1 MTERDALRRLRD
13 DFLYYAPRMLRVL
26 NKAGETVPLIMN
38 QAQQFIHER
47 LEAQLAETGKVRAL
61 ILKGRQQGAC
71 LAPDTR
77 VLTAGLEWVAIDDL
91 EVGQELIATDEETS
105 SRAPGTPG
113 AGRGRLMRTATVE
126 AIVRTRKQSY
136 RVTLDDGRSVVCS
149 GEHRWLIRKSQ
160 TQWAWRSIDG
170 GKGGIKVGDKMR
182 SVTQPW
188 GSPSLGDAWFGGV
201 IDGEGSMDR
210 SKSRKGIRLAVSQR
224 AGAVLSRMER
234 HCEERGYGHYIVSDD
249 GPRKT
254 KYGRDAVHAVN
265 ISSMSV
271 MFRLIGLSRP
281 ERFIGTR
288 WWEGKSMPHGE
299 RTIVSIEPVGEID
312 VVDIQTSTGTF
323 IAEGIVSHNSTYLQA
338 RFYWRLSNTFG
349 KRAFVLTHEQAATD
363 NMFAMAKRYHD
374 NVPEGLRVTTGAS
387 NAKEMTFAKLDC
399 KYSVA
404 TAGTKEIGRSST
416 VHLFHGSECAFW
428 PNAASHFAGV
438 GQSIPD
444 LPGTEIVLESTGNG
458 QSGEFYGRWNRAVAG
473 VGDYIAIFVPW
484 FWQTEY
490 RRPVGRGWVRTPEEQ
505 DLATLYGLDDEQLA
519 FRRNKIET
527 DFKGDSAMFEQE
539 YPNTPSEAFQA
550 ANKDAWIEVK
560 DVQAAR
566 KAVTTASGP
575 LVVGVDPARF
585 GDDRTAIVWRRGRVV
600 QRIRALEK
608 KTTMQV
614 AGIVAQIIEQ
624 DRPARVFIDVV
635 GLGVGIFDRLEEM
648 NYGKVV
654 CGVGGAESASDDDHY
669 RNKRAECWGRM
680 KEWFGKRP
688 VQIPDSDEIAADLL
702 CPGYTYDSHNR
713 LLIESKESIR
723 KDPDRRSPDIA
734 DAIALTFAEPVRE
747 RENVQSAAVPF
758 GVLDAEVGY

>member
-13 DFLYYAPRMLRVL
+13 DFLYYAPRMLKVL
-26 NKAGETVPLIMN
+26 DKSGGMVPLILN

-47 LEAQLAETGKVRAL
+47 LEAQLVETGKVRAL
-61 ILKGRQQGAC
+61 ILKGRQQGA
-71 LAPDTR
+71 
-77 VLTAGLEWVAIDDL
+77 
-91 EVGQELIATDEETS
+91 
-105 SRAPGTPG
+105 
-113 AGRGRLMRTATVE
+113 
-126 AIVRTRKQSY
+126 
-136 RVTLDDGRSVVCS
+136 
-149 GEHRWLIRKSQ
+149 
-160 TQWAWRSIDG
+160 
-170 GKGGIKVGDKMR
+170 
-182 SVTQPW
+182 
-188 GSPSLGDAWFGGV
+188 
-201 IDGEGSMDR
+201 
-210 SKSRKGIRLAVSQR
+210 
-224 AGAVLSRMER
+224 
-234 HCEERGYGHYIVSDD
+234 
-249 GPRKT
+249 
-254 KYGRDAVHAVN
+254 
-265 ISSMSV
+265 
-271 MFRLIGLSRP
+271 
-281 ERFIGTR
+281 
-288 WWEGKSMPHGE
+288 
-299 RTIVSIEPVGEID
+299 
-312 VVDIQTSTGTF
+312 
-323 IAEGIVSHNSTYLQA
+323 STYLQA
-338 RFYWRLSNTFG
+338 RIYWKLSNSFG
-349 KRAFVLTHEQAATD
+349 RRAFVLTHEQAATD
-363 NMFAMAKRYHD
+363 NLFAMAKRYHD

-458 QSGEFYGRWNRAVAG
+458 QSGEFYGRWNRAIG
-473 VGDYIAIFVPW
+473 GIGEYIAIFVPW
-484 FWQTEY
+484 YWQTEY
-490 RRPVGRGWVRTPEEQ
+490 RRPVGRGWVRTPEEEE
-505 DLATLYGLDDEQLA
+505 LAALYGLADEQLA

-527 DFKGDSAMFEQE
+527 DFKGDTTMFEQE
-539 YPNTPSEAFQA
+539 YPNTPAEAFVAANRDAYVQA
-550 ANKDAWIEVK
+550 A

-566 KAVTTASGP
+566 KAQVTASGP

-600 QRIRALEK
+600 QRIKTYEK

-654 CGVGGAESASDDDHY
+654 CGVGGAESAGDDDHY